1 MFRNTVYNAPSS
13 APSQHDIRACAD
25 EAAQINRATQ
35 LSCMIARLS
44 PLTRSFPCCTR
55 AEINHFD
62 VCISAGNHVH
72 RVHTTASFI
81 WVLYVFLFFLQFFAK
96 LYSNVLIF
104 FCILHATLFGNP
116 CAKIIKIFLLL
127 SKWMTST
134 QTPFHFDAQS
144 KHSAAACAVK
154 CPRNLRT
161 VCIKYFAT
169 ASTARVIYIWLTQSV
184 MLTTM
189 KKSVEKLV

>member
-81 WVLYVFLFFLQFFAK
+81 WVLYVFLFFFAVFCQIVLQCADFF
-96 LYSNVLIF
+96 LYFTCYVV
-104 FCILHATLFGNP
+104 
-116 CAKIIKIFLLL
+116 
-127 SKWMTST
+127 W
-134 QTPFHFDAQS
+134 
-144 KHSAAACAVK
+144 
-154 CPRNLRT
+154 
-161 VCIKYFAT
+161 
-169 ASTARVIYIWLTQSV
+169 QSV
-184 MLTTM
+184 CQNHQNIFIVI
-189 KKSVEKLV
+189 KVDDVNPDAFSF